1 MILNTHQALACA
13 DVFASA
19 SCCTIVLDYVT
30 VTRASC
36 VAPIRVE
43 SVNNK
48 REVYATVADF
58 AEAYKL
64 DNEDTDFRFDPVT
77 CIFVSIVML
86 VLLVVLG
93 RSWHYF
99 A

>member
-1 MILNTHQALACA
+1 MILNKHQALACA

-19 SCCTIVLDYVT
+19 SSCTIHLDYVT
-30 VTRASC
+30 VSRASC

-43 SVNNK
+43 GVNNK
-48 REVYATVADF
+48 REVYATVSDF
-58 AEAYKL
+58 AEAYAL
-64 DNEDTDFRFDPVT
+64 DSEDTDYHFDPVT
-77 CIFVSIVML
+77 CIFVTIVML
-86 VLLVVLG
+86 VLLFVLG